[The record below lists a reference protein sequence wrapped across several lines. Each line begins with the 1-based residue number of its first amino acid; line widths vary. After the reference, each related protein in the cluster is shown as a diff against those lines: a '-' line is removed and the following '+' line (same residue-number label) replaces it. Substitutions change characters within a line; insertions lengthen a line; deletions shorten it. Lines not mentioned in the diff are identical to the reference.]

1 MAVMKIYQ
9 EKLVGVFGDPVD
21 ENPTIV
27 IMQSGFDHL
36 KLPLRY
42 VSVTVKDGDLEA
54 AMKGMRAMNF
64 TGIGITMPHKQ
75 KVLQYLDEVEE
86 NAAIM
91 GAVNFVY
98 WRDGKLRGENTDGQ
112 GFMLSM
118 KKGGVE
124 TKGKKAV
131 VLGAGGVAR
140 AITVELAN
148 AGVTHITV
156 VNIVEDQGKDLV
168 KTLSEKTPADAE
180 FVLWDHTY
188 QVPADTDILVNGT
201 SIGFA
206 DGNDCPNIDFATV
219 KPNMIVCDVIPNKET
234 TRFLDNAR
242 AIGCRTF
249 NGLGMLV
256 NQSLRCFEVWTGEA
270 APVEIMEKALKAEFG
285 IL

>member
-1 MAVMKIYQ
+1 MKIYQ

-36 KLPLRY
+36 KLPMRY

-54 AMKGMRAMNF
+54 AMQGMRAMNF

-98 WRDGKLRGENTDGQ
+98 WKDGKLRGENTDGQ
-112 GFMLSM
+112 GFMLSL
-118 KKGGVE
+118 KKGGVDVS
-124 TKGKKAV
+124 GKKAV

-148 AGVTHITV
+148 AGVKHITV
-156 VNIVEDQGKDLV
+156 VNIVEEQGRDLV
-168 KTLSEKTPADAE
+168 KTLNEKTPAQAE

-188 QVPADTDILVNGT
+188 QLPADTDILVNGT

-206 DGNDCPNIDFATV
+206 NGNDCPNIDFATV

-234 TRFLDNAR
+234 TRFLDNAK

-256 NQSLRCFEVWTGEA
+256 NQSLRCFEVWTGVE
-270 APVEIMEKALKAEFG
+270 APVEVMEKALKAEFG
-285 IL
+285 IE